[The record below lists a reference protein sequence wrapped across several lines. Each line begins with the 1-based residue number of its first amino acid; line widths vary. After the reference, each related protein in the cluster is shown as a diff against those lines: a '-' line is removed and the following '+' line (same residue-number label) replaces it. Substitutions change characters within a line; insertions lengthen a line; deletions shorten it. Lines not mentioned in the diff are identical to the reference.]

1 VTAITF
7 SSAERALGK
16 TRLRVSP
23 MAWGMWRFRGDDV
36 AAAQGRVEAALAAG
50 FTLLDTADVY
60 GLDNGE
66 PFGAAE
72 ALLGRVLKA
81 APTLRGRFVLA
92 GKAGIWPGTPYDSS
106 ETYLTAAVETS
117 LKRMNVERI
126 DLFQIH
132 RPDVLTHPGDLAR
145 TLERLQSAGKI
156 GEVGVSNFTAA
167 QTAALAAH
175 LPFPLASTQVEY
187 SPAAIGPLTDGVLDQ
202 ALETGLGVL
211 AWSPLAGGRLGAG
224 GESTARTA
232 AVAHALDQLAERH
245 EVSRPVMA
253 YAWIMAHP
261 ARPIPI
267 VGTQEPKRIAEAAQA
282 LGVRLTRQEWYGVL
296 VAARGEPLP

>member
-1 VTAITF
+1 MTAITF
-7 SSAERALGK
+7 SSAGRALGK
-16 TRLRVSP
+16 SRLRVSP
-23 MAWGMWRFRGDDV
+23 MAWGMWRFAGDDV

-66 PFGAAE
+66 AFGAAE

-81 APTLRGRFVLA
+81 SPALRDRFVLA

-106 ETYLTAAVETS
+106 DAYLTAAVEAS

-126 DLFQIH
+126 DLFQVH
-132 RPDVLTHPGDLAR
+132 RPDVLTHPADLAR
-145 TLERLQSAGKI
+145 TLEKLQSAGKI

-175 LPFPLASTQVEY
+175 LSLPLASTQVEF
-187 SPAAIGPLTDGVLDQ
+187 SPAAIGPLNDGVLDQ

-211 AWSPLAGGRLGAG
+211 AWSPLGGGRLGDGADI
-224 GESTARTA
+224 TPRTA
-232 AVAHALDQLAERH
+232 AVARALDDLAERH
-245 EVSRPVMA
+245 AVSRAVMT

-267 VGTQEPKRIAEAAQA
+267 VGTQSPARIAEAAGA
-282 LGVRLTRQEWYGVL
+282 MKVSLTRQDWYGVL
-296 VAARGEPLP
+296 TSARGAPLP